1 MLIMAERIRDCCG
14 EKQLEQEVFLNI
26 SEASRILGVSEA
38 ALRQWTDE
46 RKIKAFITP
55 GGHRRYSRADLKKF
69 VTAHP
74 KMLGVRDLVSEIGE
88 TVELHREI
96 ARNSLNS
103 APWYNKLS
111 QESQDHFADM
121 GRRLLSLIVKY
132 ISEPSKR
139 DETMHLAR
147 QVGHDMGKTL
157 AIHGLPLA
165 DSVEAFLVHREPVVN
180 VATSMLKRRDAFTGR
195 VVDAIPLAIN
205 VIDETLVSL
214 VAAHQQHLIGTNSAK
229 ETR

>member
-1 MLIMAERIRDCCG
+1 M
-14 EKQLEQEVFLNI
+14 EQEVFLNI

-46 RKIKAFITP
+46 GKIKAFITP
-55 GGHRRYSRADLKKF
+55 GGHRRYSRANLNKF
-69 VTAHP
+69 ITAHP
-74 KMLGVRDLVSEIGE
+74 KMLGVKDLITEIEE

-96 ARNSLNS
+96 ARKSLGS
-103 APWYNKLS
+103 SSWYNKLS

-139 DETMHLAR
+139 EETMHLAR
-147 QVGHDMGKTL
+147 QVGHDMGETL
-157 AIHGLPLA
+157 AMHGLPLA
-165 DSVEAFLVHREPVVN
+165 DSVEAFLIHREPVVN
-180 VATSMLKRRDAFTGR
+180 AATSLLKRRDAFTGR

-205 VIDETLVSL
+205 VIDKTLVSL
-214 VAAHQQHLIGTNSAK
+214 VAAHQQYRSGTNSSK
-229 ETR
+229 EMH

>member
-1 MLIMAERIRDCCG
+1 M
-14 EKQLEQEVFLNI
+14 EQEVFLNI

-46 RKIKAFITP
+46 GKIKAFITP
-55 GGHRRYSRADLKKF
+55 GGHRRYSRANLNKF
-69 VTAHP
+69 ITAHP
-74 KMLGVRDLVSEIGE
+74 KMLGVKDLITEIEE

-96 ARNSLNS
+96 ARKSLS
-103 APWYNKLS
+103 SSSWYNKLS

-139 DETMHLAR
+139 EETMHLAR
-147 QVGHDMGKTL
+147 QVGHDMGETL
-157 AIHGLPLA
+157 AMHGLPLA
-165 DSVEAFLVHREPVVN
+165 DSVEAFLIHREPVVN
-180 VATSMLKRRDAFTGR
+180 AATSLLKRRDAFTGR

-214 VAAHQQHLIGTNSAK
+214 VAAHQQYRSGTNSSK
-229 ETR
+229 EMH

>member
-1 MLIMAERIRDCCG
+1 
-14 EKQLEQEVFLNI
+14 LEQEFFLNI

-46 RKIKAFITP
+46 GKIKAFITP
-55 GGHRRYSRADLKKF
+55 GGHRRYSRANLNKF
-69 VTAHP
+69 ITAHP
-74 KMLGVRDLVSEIGE
+74 KMLGVKDLITEIEE

-96 ARNSLNS
+96 ARKSLS
-103 APWYNKLS
+103 SSSWYNKLS

-139 DETMHLAR
+139 EETMHLAR
-147 QVGHDMGKTL
+147 QVGHDMGETL
-157 AIHGLPLA
+157 AMHGLPLA
-165 DSVEAFLVHREPVVN
+165 DSVEAFLIHREPVVN
-180 VATSMLKRRDAFTGR
+180 AATSLLKRRDAFTGR

-214 VAAHQQHLIGTNSAK
+214 VAAHQQYRSGTNSSK
-229 ETR
+229 ETH

>member
-1 MLIMAERIRDCCG
+1 M
-14 EKQLEQEVFLNI
+14 EQEVFLNI

-46 RKIKAFITP
+46 GKLKAFVTP

-69 VTAHP
+69 MSVHP
-74 KMLGVRDLVSEIGE
+74 KILGVKDLVSEIEE

-96 ARNSLNS
+96 ARKSLSS
-103 APWYNKLS
+103 APWYKKLS
-111 QESQDHFADM
+111 QESQDHFADL

-132 ISEPSKR
+132 IAEPSKR
-139 DETMHLAR
+139 EETMHLAR
-147 QVGHDMGKTL
+147 QVGQDMGEILT
-157 AIHGLPLA
+157 IHGLPLA
-165 DSVEAFLVHREPVVN
+165 DSVEAFLMHREPVVN
-180 VATSMLKRRDAFTGR
+180 AATSLLKRRDAFTGR

-214 VAAHQQHLIGTNSAK
+214 VATHQQYRNGMNNSK
-229 ETR
+229 EMH

>member
-1 MLIMAERIRDCCG
+1 
-14 EKQLEQEVFLNI
+14 LEQEVFLNI

-46 RKIKAFITP
+46 GKIKAFITP
-55 GGHRRYSRADLKKF
+55 GGHRRYSRANLNKF
-69 VTAHP
+69 ITTHP
-74 KMLGVRDLVSEIGE
+74 KMLGVKDLITEIEE

-96 ARNSLNS
+96 ARKSLS
-103 APWYNKLS
+103 SSSWYNKLS

-139 DETMHLAR
+139 EETMYLAR
-147 QVGHDMGKTL
+147 QVGHDMGEIL
-157 AIHGLPLA
+157 AMHGLPLA
-165 DSVEAFLVHREPVVN
+165 DSVEAFLIHREPVVN
-180 VATSMLKRRDAFTGR
+180 AATSLLKRRDAFTGR

-214 VAAHQQHLIGTNSAK
+214 VAAHQQYRSGTNSSK
-229 ETR
+229 EMH